1 MSSETMF
8 GLMAVVC
15 AAVVAALCIFG
26 RVYETTAGT
35 ICCGVIGFVG
45 LICLYLAMS
54 GGGGKRR

>member
-1 MSSETMF
+1 MKTEVLF

-35 ICCGVIGFVG
+35 ICCGVIAFIG
-45 LICLYLAMS
+45 LVCLYLATD
-54 GGGGKRR
+54 GRKGKRK

>member
-1 MSSETMF
+1 MKTEVLF

-35 ICCGVIGFVG
+35 ICCGVIAFIG
-45 LICLYLAMS
+45 LVCLYLAMD
-54 GGGGKRR
+54 GRRGKRK

>member
-1 MSSETMF
+1 MKTEVLF

-35 ICCGVIGFVG
+35 ICCGVIAFIG
-45 LICLYLAMS
+45 LVCLYLAMD
-54 GGGGKRR
+54 GRREKRK